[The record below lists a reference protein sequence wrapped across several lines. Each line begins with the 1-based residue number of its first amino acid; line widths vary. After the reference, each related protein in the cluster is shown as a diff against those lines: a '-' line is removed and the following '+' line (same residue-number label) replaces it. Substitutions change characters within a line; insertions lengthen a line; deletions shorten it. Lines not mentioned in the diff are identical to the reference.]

1 MQIVNQSQQWMHLYG
16 VNRCEVERKD
26 TICGPTEELVVI
38 TQVSYQL
45 LL

>member
-16 VNRCEVERKD
+16 VNRCEVEMKD

-38 TQVSYQL
+38 TQLCYQL